1 MRKWVWKTL
10 NLQEFFAHIIF
21 FPWVIII
28 VRKRML
34 TRPWQKFCNLTREH
48 KFLALIRSL
57 PNSFKMPIWIKI
69 TKKIN
74 NISYPFAR
82 MAIWNLRNCQNL
94 IIYKNFKDF
103 STITFFSDHLD
114 PNHFHNRFGWSVVFR
129 ISFFEAVLTRKKVNF
144 GQKCQFYRKK
154 SNFFVFRQLFFRW
167 SLRVLN
173 FFAMAYFGLFKRNKV
188 DLRLFQHPKSNQTY
202 SKHVFIPD

>member
-1 MRKWVWKTL
+1 MRKGVWKTL

-94 IIYKNFKDF
+94 IIYKNFKGF
-103 STITFFSDHLD
+103 STITFFSDHQQPQLFCNRYLGSVLLD
-114 PNHFHNRFGWSVVFR
+114 TSCFK
-129 ISFFEAVLTRKKVNF
+129 AVLARKQVSF
-144 GQKCQFYRKK
+144 GQKCQYFWKIK
-154 SNFFVFRQLFFRW
+154 NFWFFGYHKLRWPLIGQKYLECSPKIKELAKMNKFEKIYVFATPLKF
-167 SLRVLN
+167 S
-173 FFAMAYFGLFKRNKV
+173 
-188 DLRLFQHPKSNQTY
+188 
-202 SKHVFIPD
+202 